1 MTEIIYKK
9 ESYAI
14 VGACFEVYASIRACR
29 AVGRHGDRRLV
40 IRGPQIRGPGK

>member
-14 VGACFEVYASIRACR
+14 IGACFEVYYPKLEYERVAKTENTRIEKDFSD
-29 AVGRHGDRRLV
+29 VSL
-40 IRGPQIRGPGK
+40 

>member
-14 VGACFEVYASIRACR
+14 IGACFEVYTAHQNQSGSIRCFSLIYSRQFA
-29 AVGRHGDRRLV
+29 
-40 IRGPQIRGPGK
+40 